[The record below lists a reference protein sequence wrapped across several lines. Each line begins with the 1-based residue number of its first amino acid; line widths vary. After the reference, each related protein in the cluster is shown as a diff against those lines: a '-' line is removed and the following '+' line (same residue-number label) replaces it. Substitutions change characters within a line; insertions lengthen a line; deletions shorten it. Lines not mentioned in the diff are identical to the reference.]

1 MDRLIIKGEA
11 DLKGSIK
18 IKGSKNSA
26 LPIMVS
32 TLLFD
37 NTLNLKNL
45 PKLDDIKNMSKLL
58 RSYGATIKASKDNL
72 EINCQKIINKDTDYD
87 IVRKMRASILIL
99 GPLLARFGE
108 VKISLPGGCAIGTR
122 PIDIHL
128 EGLQKLGA
136 NFVVENGYVI
146 GRVKEQ
152 LMGSH
157 IPLPFPSVGATENI
171 MMAATITKGKTIIEN
186 AALEPEISDLA
197 RSLNKMGAKIKIEK
211 NGIIKIEG
219 VKKLT
224 KANHKIMS
232 DRIVAGTFVI
242 AAVMLNKNFEVQE
255 VESCHLE
262 ALTSSLKEMGA
273 KLKIKKNSIQ
283 IIPSKNLN
291 GVKIQTAPYPGFPTD
306 LQAQIMALMSISK
319 GNSQIKENIFENRFM
334 HVPELNRLG
343 AQIKV
348 KKDIAY
354 ISGNRKLKGAQVMA
368 SDLRASV
375 SLVLAA
381 LCAEGE
387 SVINRVYHLD
397 RGYEKIENT
406 LGKLGPSIK
415 REKY

>member
-1 MDRLIIKGEA
+1 
-11 DLKGSIK
+11 
-18 IKGSKNSA
+18 
-26 LPIMVS
+26 
-32 TLLFD
+32 
-37 NTLNLKNL
+37 
-45 PKLDDIKNMSKLL
+45 
-58 RSYGATIKASKDNL
+58 
-72 EINCQKIINKDTDYD
+72 
-87 IVRKMRASILIL
+87 MRASILIL

-152 LMGSH
+152 LIGSH

-381 LCAEGE
+381 LCAEGK

>member
-11 DLKGSIK
+11 DLRGSIS

-32 TLLFD
+32 ALLSF
-37 NTLNLKNL
+37 NTLRLKNL
-45 PKLDDIKNMSKLL
+45 PKLDDINNMSKLL
-58 RSYGATIKASKDNL
+58 RSYGAIIKSRKDTL
-72 EINCQKIINKDTDYD
+72 EINCEKIINKEAYYD

-108 VKISLPGGCAIGTR
+108 AKISLPGGCAIGTR

-128 EGLQKLGA
+128 EGLKKLGA

-146 GRVKEQ
+146 GQVRESLVGNQ
-152 LMGSH
+152 
-157 IPLPFPSVGATENI
+157 ITLPFPSVGATENI
-171 MMAATITKGKTIIEN
+171 MMAATIAKGKTIIEN
-186 AALEPEISDLA
+186 AAMEPEISDLA
-197 RSLNKMGAKIKIEK
+197 SCLNKMGARIKIEK
-211 NGIIKIEG
+211 NGIIKIIG
-219 VKKLT
+219 VTKLT

-232 DRIVAGTFVI
+232 DRIVAGTYVI
-242 AAVMLNKNFEVQE
+242 AAVMLNKKFEVKE
-255 VESCHLE
+255 IESKHLK
-262 ALTSSLKEMGA
+262 ALTSSLRQMGA
-273 KLKIKKNSIQ
+273 NLKIRKNSIQ
-283 IIPSKNLN
+283 IFNSTHLN
-291 GVKIQTAPYPGFPTD
+291 GIKIQTAPYPGFPTD
-306 LQAQIMALMSISK
+306 LQAQIMALMSLAK

-343 AQIKV
+343 AKIKV

-354 ISGNRKLKGAQVMA
+354 IYGNRKLKGAQVMA

-381 LCAEGE
+381 LSAEGE

-415 REKY
+415 REKI

>member
-11 DLKGSIK
+11 DLRGSIS

-32 TLLFD
+32 ALLSF
-37 NTLNLKNL
+37 NTLRLKNL
-45 PKLDDIKNMSKLL
+45 PQLDDINNMSKLL
-58 RSYGATIKASKDNL
+58 RSYGAIIKSRKDSL
-72 EINCQKIINKDTDYD
+72 EINCEKIINKEAYYD

-108 VKISLPGGCAIGTR
+108 AKISLPGGCAIGTR

-128 EGLQKLGA
+128 EGLKKLGA

-146 GRVKEQ
+146 GQVRESLVGNQ
-152 LMGSH
+152 
-157 IPLPFPSVGATENI
+157 ITLPFPSVGATENI
-171 MMAATITKGKTIIEN
+171 MMAATIAKGKTIIEN
-186 AALEPEISDLA
+186 AAKEPEISDLA
-197 RSLNKMGAKIKIEK
+197 SCLNKMGARIKIEK
-211 NGIIKIEG
+211 NGMIKIIG

-232 DRIVAGTFVI
+232 DRIVAGTYVI
-242 AAVMLNKNFEVQE
+242 AAVMLNKNFEVKE
-255 VESCHLE
+255 IESKHLK
-262 ALTSSLKEMGA
+262 ALTSSLKKMGA
-273 KLKIKKNSIQ
+273 NLKIRKNSIQ
-283 IIPSKNLN
+283 ILKSTNLN
-291 GVKIQTAPYPGFPTD
+291 GIKIQTAPYPGFPTD
-306 LQAQIMALMSISK
+306 LQAQIMALMSLAN

-343 AQIKV
+343 AKIKV

-354 ISGNRKLKGAQVMA
+354 ISGNRRLKGAQVMA

-381 LCAEGE
+381 LSAEGQ

>member
-1 MDRLIIKGEA
+1 MDRLIIKGNA

-32 TLLFD
+32 ALLSD
-37 NTLNLKNL
+37 KSLSLINI

-58 RSYGATIKASKDNL
+58 KSYGSIMKSSRDNL
-72 EINCQKIINKDTDYD
+72 EINCKNIINKDADYD

-108 VKISLPGGCAIGTR
+108 AKISLPGGCAIGTR

-128 EGLQKLGA
+128 EGLKRLGA
-136 NFVVENGYVI
+136 NFKVDSGYIV
-146 GRVKEQ
+146 GKVNDQ
-152 LMGSH
+152 LIGSH
-157 IPLPFPSVGATENI
+157 ISLPFPSVGATENI
-171 MMAATITKGKTIIEN
+171 MMAATIARGNTIIEN
-186 AALEPEISDLA
+186 AALEPEISDLGN
-197 RSLNKMGAKIKIEK
+197 SLNKMGAKIKIEK
-211 NGIIKIEG
+211 NGIIKIIG
-219 VKKLT
+219 VKKLNT
-224 KANHKIMS
+224 ASHKIMS

-242 AAVMLNKNFEVQE
+242 AAVMLNKKFEVKD
-255 VESCHLE
+255 VESKHLE
-262 ALTSSLKEMGA
+262 ALTSSLKKMGA
-273 KLKIKKNSIQ
+273 NLKIKKNAIQ
-283 IIPSKNLN
+283 IMPYKKLN
-291 GVKIQTAPYPGFPTD
+291 GIKIKTAPYPGFPTD
-306 LQAQIMALMSISK
+306 LQAQMMALMSLAK
-319 GNSQIKENIFENRFM
+319 GNSEIKENIFENRFM

-343 AQIKV
+343 ARIRV

-354 ISGNRKLKGAQVMA
+354 ITGSRKLNGAQVMA

-415 REKY
+415 REKL

>member
-11 DLKGSIK
+11 DLRGSIS

-32 TLLFD
+32 ALLSF
-37 NTLNLKNL
+37 NTLRLKNL
-45 PKLDDIKNMSKLL
+45 PKLDDINNMSKLL
-58 RSYGATIKASKDNL
+58 RSYGAIIKSRKDNL
-72 EINCQKIINKDTDYD
+72 EINCEKIINKEAYYD

-108 VKISLPGGCAIGTR
+108 AKISLPGGCAIGTR

-128 EGLQKLGA
+128 EGLKKLGA

-146 GRVKEQ
+146 GQVRERLIGNQ
-152 LMGSH
+152 
-157 IPLPFPSVGATENI
+157 IILPFPSVGATENI
-171 MMAATITKGKTIIEN
+171 MMAATIAKGKTIIEN
-186 AALEPEISDLA
+186 AAKEPEISDLA
-197 RSLNKMGAKIKIEK
+197 SCLNKMGAKIKIEK
-211 NGIIKIEG
+211 NGMIKIIG
-219 VKKLT
+219 VTKLT
-224 KANHKIMS
+224 KAKHKIMS
-232 DRIVAGTFVI
+232 DRIVAGTYVI
-242 AAVMLNKNFEVQE
+242 AAVMLNKNFEVKE
-255 VESCHLE
+255 IESKHLK
-262 ALTSSLKEMGA
+262 ALTSSLKQMGA
-273 KLKIKKNSIQ
+273 NLKIRKNSIQ
-283 IIPSKNLN
+283 ILKSTNLN
-291 GVKIQTAPYPGFPTD
+291 GIKIQTAPYPGFPTD
-306 LQAQIMALMSISK
+306 LQAQIMALMSLAN

-343 AQIKV
+343 AKIKV

-354 ISGNRKLKGAQVMA
+354 ISGNRRLKGAQVMA

-381 LCAEGE
+381 LSAEGQ

-415 REKY
+415 REKI